1 MLRTVRAFWHDQSGI
16 ALILVSVMLPAI
28 IGLSLLAIDM
38 SRMNNLDNDLQK
50 GTDAL
55 ALAAAAELNGRS
67 DAWTR
72 AENAL
77 TNLVSNNTMFAD
89 GGPVSLTTGTGA
101 ATVDATYSACRSKGQ
116 VSWCFLASIPANDS
130 DPITSANY
138 AASATATRFI
148 QVWAQPEGIT
158 PMFPVS
164 VSSPGTATDK
174 SYNLTDVS
182 VAGFTSGVCNYTPVF
197 MCNPYE
203 MVNGTNSAGGA
214 TLEQAVTDPAIHRRL
229 IELRKVGNGAA
240 YGPGNFG
247 FLAPPLD
254 LGHGAQALAQAIA
267 TSKPRGCYSAEGVST
282 KTGQNTGQVQDA
294 FNLRFGIKAN
304 GSGFDDPEYGPAE
317 NVRMGATSKDWQDQ
331 NGNITKDKCV
341 AYNKLTFG
349 DPGTMGLPKDQSTP
363 YMGGRMGAGDYQL
376 LGPGNY
382 WQTNFGNASYPSS
395 WNTTTPMRYE
405 VYKYER
411 AALANGTL
419 PSLPPT
425 VDQSMVG
432 VKSPGG
438 DIGTPPTQCLPPI
451 NTVDRRL
458 IYGALLNCQALEAEG
473 YDLNGNSTNLPVE
486 AFASFFLT
494 QPVAGANDDAS
505 VFVELVD
512 ITGRSGAGTLDNFLR
527 DEAQLYR

>member
-1 MLRTVRAFWHDQSGI
+1 MLRTIRAFWHDQRGI
-16 ALILVSVMLPAI
+16 ALILVSIMLPAI
-28 IGLSLLAIDM
+28 IGFSLLAIDM
-38 SRMNNLDNDLQK
+38 SRMNNLHNDLQK

-77 TNLVSNNTMFAD
+77 SNLVANNTMFSD
-89 GGPVSLTTGTGA
+89 GGNSGFVSLTTGNGA
-101 ATVDATYSACRSKGQ
+101 TTVDTTYAACRSKGQ
-116 VSWCFLASIPANDS
+116 VSWCFLASIPTNDS
-130 DPITSANY
+130 DPITSSNY
-138 AASATATRFI
+138 AASASVTRFI
-148 QVWAQPEGIT
+148 QVRAQPETFSAI
-158 PMFPVS
+158 FPVS
-164 VSSPGTATDK
+164 ISSSGGSTDS
-174 SYNLTDVS
+174 SYNVSAVS

-197 MCNPYE
+197 MCNPFE
-203 MVNGTNSAGGA
+203 MVNGTNTAGGV
-214 TLEQAVTDPAIHRRL
+214 TLEQAVTNPAIHRRL

-267 TSKPRGCYSAEGVST
+267 TSKPRGCYSAQGVST

-317 NVRMGATSKDWQDQ
+317 NVRMGATSKDWQGKD
-331 NGNITKDKCV
+331 GTITKDKCV

-349 DPGTMGLPKDQSTP
+349 DAGTMGLPQDASTP
-363 YMGGRMGAGDYQL
+363 YMSGRMGD
-376 LGPGNY
+376 GNWDFATY
-382 WQTNFGNASYPSS
+382 WSTNFGSTSYPSE
-395 WNTTTPMRYE
+395 WDTTKPTRYQVYRYE
-405 VYKYER
+405 IANNLVG
-411 AALANGTL
+411 LAST
-419 PSLPPT
+419 
-425 VDQSMVG
+425 
-432 VKSPGG
+432 GG
-438 DIGTPPTQCLPPI
+438 ETGTPPSECQPAIT
-451 NTVDRRL
+451 TVDRRL

-473 YDLNGNSTNLPVE
+473 NDLNGNSTNLPVE
-486 AFASFFLT
+486 AFGSFFLT
-494 QPVAGANDDAS
+494 EPVAGANDDAS

-512 ITGRSGAGTLDNFLR
+512 ITGRGGQGTLDNFLR